1 MSRSMAT
8 ASSFDFLGPDP
19 LVPFSTSR
27 PRRASVQDD
36 DCDRDIEKTLTLSR
50 EDRNRILASAFAT
63 TDDEPTVELPA
74 PSIPEDVPSPISV
87 PRPVTEDAYGP
98 TSTPTVA
105 LPSPAA
111 MRALAYGREPRA
123 DIRTHALVIGIWSV
137 AIMMASALLAYAMQ
151 T

>member
-1 MSRSMAT
+1 MSRSTAT
-8 ASSFDFLGPDP
+8 ANSFDFIGPDP

-27 PRRASVQDD
+27 PRRSAVQN
-36 DCDRDIEKTLTLSR
+36 DCDRDVEKTLTLSR
-50 EDRNRILASAFAT
+50 EDTRRILASAFAT
-63 TDDEPTVELPA
+63 TDDEPTLELPA

-87 PRPVTEDAYGP
+87 PRPPIEDAYSP

-137 AIMMASALLAYAMQ
+137 AVMMASALLAYAMQ
-151 T
+151 S